1 MCRRVTAV
9 VAILGVAVLGM
20 ASRACAAPEAEK
32 SAGKARKPDVWFV
45 PTPHDVV
52 ERMLDLAQVKTN
64 DVVYDLGSG
73 DGRIVIAAAGKHGC
87 KAVGVEL
94 DPKLAE
100 QSRENARKGGVEHLV
115 RIEQKD
121 LFTVDLSDADVVTLY
136 LLVDLNK
143 KLIPQLTKLKPGARI
158 VSNAFPIVGLQPD
171 KVVVVKS
178 ATRTQPCTLYLYTA
192 PIKTPRQSAA
202 APATSATPAQPQPAP
217 TAPPPAQQAPPTPGK
232 DPGDGKRLAAV
243 FAPGEVVAYQDG
255 AVLSRTLLARSGGYV
270 KVLAIDRQ
278 EELTEQ
284 AIAFETL
291 IYVLEG
297 EIRLTVSADSTADH
311 TLRAGQSMIVP
322 ANVAQAAK
330 AVSPAKILVV
340 MIRP

>member
-1 MCRRVTAV
+1 MRDRVTAV
-9 VAILGVAVLGM
+9 VAILAAAALGVAVLGM
-20 ASRACAAPEAEK
+20 ASRTCAAPEAEK
-32 SAGKARKPDVWFV
+32 SAGNARKPDVWFV

-52 ERMLDLAQVKTN
+52 DRMLELAQVKSG
-64 DVVYDLGSG
+64 DVVYDLGCG
-73 DGRIVIAAAGKHGC
+73 DGRIVIAAAKKHGC

-100 QSRENARKGGVEHLV
+100 QSRQNARKDNVQHLV
-115 RIEQKD
+115 RIEEKD

-178 ATRTQPCTLYLYTA
+178 PTRAQPCTLYLYTA
-192 PIKTPRQSAA
+192 PIKSPSASA
-202 APATSATPAQPQPAP
+202 APASPSPAS
-217 TAPPPAQQAPPTPGK
+217 QAPPTSGK
-232 DPGDGKRLAAV
+232 GPGDGKRLPAV

-255 AVLSRTLLARSGGYV
+255 AVLSRTLIRKSGGCV
-270 KVLAIDRQ
+270 QVLAIDQ
-278 EELTEQ
+278 HEELTEQ
-284 AIAFETL
+284 AVAFEIL
-291 IYVLEG
+291 ICVLEG
-297 EIRLTVSADSTADH
+297 EIRLTVLSESAEDYL
-311 TLRAGQSMIVP
+311 LRAGQAMIVP
-322 ANVAQAAK
+322 ANVAHAAK
-330 AVSPAKILVV
+330 AVSRAKILMV